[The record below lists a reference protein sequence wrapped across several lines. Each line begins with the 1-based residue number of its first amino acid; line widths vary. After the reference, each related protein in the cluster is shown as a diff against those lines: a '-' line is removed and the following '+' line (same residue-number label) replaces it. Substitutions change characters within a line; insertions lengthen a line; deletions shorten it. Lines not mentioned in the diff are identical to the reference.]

1 MDTQARAKENACVD
15 PCSGYNRPE
24 VEMTTIYMTTY
35 RRQNYHGPKDRD
47 LYKKP
52 VSHGP
57 APVVP
62 YSNAPAVRVQN
73 LKRLQSVCGTE
84 ELATKLGVSLGRL
97 ELMLSGVNFSDEMAY
112 HSEQSL
118 GLTPGFLDRPGA
130 VLTEAEKDFLLKP
143 FVEEPPEEQVVVKL
157 ARPEAEARAP
167 AQTTAPDPSKAA
179 TVSEAVSAQD
189 AEQAKSGAPPDSQT
203 PLYDASPALSYQSP
217 DTLSKETSMSAD
229 PQLAPQESPET
240 QLRKVR
246 QENLKLLAEPKGV
259 KSRMVLLTG
268 LSPANLSHRLHG
280 HKIFD
285 AETGDFFCE
294 KLGLPQGWFEAPR
307 TAADIPMEVSQ
318 RLNGTIPG
326 LIPAPAL
333 KQPRSTSKTAMTKPA
348 GAPLAKTK
356 AQKAAKAGEQPTAG
370 PALSLS
376 AAALGLTAA
385 EAAAAAAPVA
395 PASAAAVPVV
405 AKRVRVAQKPAAPA
419 SAPSGAPLMAQ
430 STNTAVLE
438 RPLQAPVQ
446 QQQAAVAPVNVG
458 TPAAA
463 ALPLASA
470 DAGPLAQACLAVLT
484 VKIQAGRLSEQKAM
498 ELLGVFANL

>member
-1 MDTQARAKENACVD
+1 MLKKMLALPPVLATISA
-15 PCSGYNRPE
+15 E

-35 RRQNYHGPKDRD
+35 RRQNYHGSKDRD
-47 LYKKP
+47 PYKKP

-118 GLTPGFLDRPGA
+118 GLTPGFLDKPGA

-143 FVEEPPEEQVVVKL
+143 FVEESPEEPVVVKL
-157 ARPEAEARAP
+157 ARPASEAQLP
-167 AQTTAPDPSKAA
+167 AQPAAKAA
-179 TVSEAVSAQD
+179 TPEPREAASAPAD
-189 AEQAKSGAPPDSQT
+189 ASAHEAEQAKSGAPPDSQT
-203 PLYDASPALSYQSP
+203 PLIDASSALSYPSP
-217 DTLSKETSMSAD
+217 DTLSKEPSMSAD
-229 PQLAPQESPET
+229 PQLTPQESPEA

-294 KLGLPQGWFEAPR
+294 KLGLPRGWFEAPR
-307 TAADIPMEVSQ
+307 TAADIPLEVSQ

-326 LIPAPAL
+326 LMPAPAL
-333 KQPRSTSKTAMTKPA
+333 KQPRSISKTAMTKPA
-348 GAPLAKTK
+348 GTPLAKTK
-356 AQKAAKAGEQPTAG
+356 AQKTAKTAEQAAAG
-370 PALSLS
+370 PSLSLS

-385 EAAAAAAPVA
+385 EAAAAAAPT
-395 PASAAAVPVV
+395 PSAVPVV

-419 SAPSGAPLMAQ
+419 SAPSAAPMMAQ

-438 RPLQAPVQ
+438 RPVQAPVQ

-484 VKIQAGRLSEQKAM
+484 VKIQAGRLPEQKAM